1 MMHRRLPDL
10 GHIARRDPQLLVLAV
25 QVYVLLVVMRGVIS
39 VLPLRRITQHLGVPV
54 QEIVPEAL
62 SPEQLRYARR
72 VGWTIEKLAPHTP
85 TNSNCYPQ
93 ALTARW
99 LLHRKRIASTVF
111 YGAAFEPGR
120 PALAAHVWLRAGPL
134 VVTGGSPGRSFRALS
149 WFTDVPAPHPERRR
163 YRASA

>member
-1 MMHRRLPDL
+1 MHRRLHSL
-10 GHIARRDPQLLVLAV
+10 GHLARRDPQLVILAV
-25 QVYVLLVVMRGVIS
+25 QVYVLLLVMRGVIRA
-39 VLPLRRITQHLGVPV
+39 LPLRRITQHLGVAA
-54 QEIVPEAL
+54 QEVPSGAL

-99 LLHRKRIASTVF
+99 LLHRRRIASTVF

-120 PALAAHVWLRAGPL
+120 PALQTHVWLRAGPL
-134 VVTGGSPGRSFRALS
+134 VVTGGSPGRSFQALS
-149 WFTDVPAPHPERRR
+149 WFTDVPAQRRASRR
-163 YRASA
+163 YRAWA